1 MTVSFQPVESAQ
13 DVEQLAKLADE
24 IWHEYWP
31 ALIGKAQTDYMVE
44 QFQSLSAIKRDMAEH
59 AYEYWFIVAQED
71 GEKNSAGADG
81 CAGESANASEG
92 GTGAEPA
99 RTRIVG
105 YTGGHVEPETNRF
118 FVSKI
123 YLRAEERGKGFASQT
138 IRFYEDLCRTR
149 NLHAAYLTVNKHNDL
164 GIRAYRAKGFE
175 TIDAVETDI
184 GNGFIMDDYIMELQ
198 VPSA

>member
-105 YTGGHVEPETNRF
+105 YTGGHVDPRRTASSSRK
-118 FVSKI
+118 SICAPKS
-123 YLRAEERGKGFASQT
+123 AERDSPAKPFASTRIYAAPATCMQPTLPSTSIT
-138 IRFYEDLCRTR
+138 IWAFARIEPKDS
-149 NLHAAYLTVNKHNDL
+149 K
-164 GIRAYRAKGFE
+164 
-175 TIDAVETDI
+175 
-184 GNGFIMDDYIMELQ
+184 
-198 VPSA
+198 P